1 MRSKATGV
9 KGTAFGT
16 VGDARKHR
24 IFLSSKDKDSD
35 QDEAPVT
42 DKNIWEKAVEAEEN
56 LVRSLTGNDSYE
68 FGQFTKNFT
77 QTAVTKT
84 EETIRSVTDNDT
96 YQFGDFTKTVV
107 GNVTAS
113 AETLLLEND
122 AGAYI
127 VDRRYSSL
135 CISACR

>member
-1 MRSKATGV
+1 MECTV
-9 KGTAFGT
+9 FGT
-16 VGDARKHR
+16 VETARKHHM
-24 IFLSSKDKDSD
+24 FLSSKDKDSD
-35 QDEAPVT
+35 QDEASVS
-42 DKNIWEKAVEAEEN
+42 DKNIWKKAVEAEEN

-77 QTAVTKT
+77 QAAVTKT

-113 AETLLLEND
+113 AENLLFEND

-135 CISACR
+135 CIPACR